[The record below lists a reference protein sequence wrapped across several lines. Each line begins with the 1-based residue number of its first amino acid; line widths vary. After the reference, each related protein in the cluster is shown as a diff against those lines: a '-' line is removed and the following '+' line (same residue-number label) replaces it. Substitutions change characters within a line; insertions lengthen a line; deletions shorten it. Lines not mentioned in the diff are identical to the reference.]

1 VLRKCNSSCSI
12 RDTCGVTVQQ
22 HERLL
27 IWKSCWT
34 RLSPIFRFTASD
46 YLFGI
51 LKLIFPPSS
60 RAIIPQS
67 DELLPDKTIIP
78 QSNELPPDKTIISQV

>member
-1 VLRKCNSSCSI
+1 
-12 RDTCGVTVQQ
+12 
-22 HERLL
+22 LL
-27 IWKSCWT
+27 VPFTLFLLVISFYI
-34 RLSPIFRFTASD
+34 IFRFTASD